1 LLISS
6 AAALV
11 RRTPAWPPA
20 LRPEVVPRAWVAEAR
35 PPGEVAVVAPR
46 RASAA
51 VGARAALRRAVVE
64 RVAPSAAAARVRAAR
79 HSRAAREQEV
89 PRGRVPAVPVAP
101 LPAEE
106 EPGAR
111 RALPAARLVPKVQR
125 ALAVARWAPPKP
137 TDVARPV
144 ASLAAHGQLLGR
156 SCPEQCPPAQSARA
170 RVGCAAALIPAPE
183 ARPLELRRL

>member
-1 LLISS
+1 
-6 AAALV
+6 
-11 RRTPAWPPA
+11 

-35 PPGEVAVVAPR
+35 PPGEVAVVVAPR

-51 VGARAALRRAVVE
+51 VGTRAALRRAVVE

-111 RALPAARLVPKVQR
+111 RALPAAR
-125 ALAVARWAPPKP
+125 WAPPKP
-137 TDVARPV
+137 TDVARPM
-144 ASLAAHGQLLGR
+144 ASHGQR
-156 SCPEQCPPAQSARA
+156 PEQGPPAQSARPRA
-170 RVGCAAALIPAPE
+170 GCAAALIPGPE
-183 ARPLELRRL
+183 ARPSEMHRLQAGRHAAAVGLPADG

>member
-1 LLISS
+1 
-6 AAALV
+6 
-11 RRTPAWPPA
+11 

-51 VGARAALRRAVVE
+51 VGARAVLRRAVVE
-64 RVAPSAAAARVRAAR
+64 RVAPSAAAVQVHAAR
-79 HSRAAREQEV
+79 YSRAAREQEV
-89 PRGRVPAVPVAP
+89 PRGPAPAVPVAP

-106 EPGAR
+106 PRERG
-111 RALPAARLVPKVQR
+111 ALPAARVVPEVQR

-170 RVGCAAALIPAPE
+170 RVARVGCAAALIPAPE
-183 ARPLELRRL
+183 ARPLELRRLQAGRHAAAVGLPADG

>member
-1 LLISS
+1 
-6 AAALV
+6 
-11 RRTPAWPPA
+11 

-35 PPGEVAVVAPR
+35 PPGEVAVVVAPR

-89 PRGRVPAVPVAP
+89 PRGPVPAVPVAP

-106 EPGAR
+106 PGAR
-111 RALPAARLVPKVQR
+111 RALLAARL
-125 ALAVARWAPPKP
+125 APPKP
-137 TDVARPV
+137 TDVARPM
-144 ASLAAHGQLLGR
+144 ASLAAHGQLLGESR
-156 SCPEQCPPAQSARA
+156 PEQGPPAQSARPRA
-170 RVGCAAALIPAPE
+170 GCAAALIPGPE
-183 ARPLELRRL
+183 ARPSEMHRLQAGRHAAAVGLPADG